1 MDTPGSPNAPFPGH
15 LPGDAPRR
23 PVLDR
28 LLALFPQPPRFSPPR
43 RRPVDLVYGRDD
55 TVPRRDW
62 IALSIQHAFL
72 ALTFVVYP
80 LVVAAAARLSPEE
93 TEEVLTTTVL
103 VMGVTTMIQ
112 CARSR
117 FGSGYLIACVP
128 APNAIPLAAQA
139 LMTGGIALL
148 SLATLLIGICQVGL
162 ARLMRPLQV
171 LLPPEVCGVAMAMLG
186 VSLADTGMAQAL
198 GVTAAGVMEGGPF
211 AVNLGTF
218 AVAMTTLA
226 IIVVMTVFTSRTVKI
241 YAVLAGATVGWVLAR
256 LTGVDAKDLGAILS
270 QAHMVALPPLPD
282 VTFAVDWRLM
292 PLVALVVLTSLLDIL
307 SATIA
312 LEKLEDSD
320 WRRADLAAAERAVVG
335 IGLGNIL
342 GGFSQAV
349 PCGVSRS
356 AIGFAAS
363 TGATA
368 RVIGFLAGAVIFS
381 AAFFPKLLVLLTQIP
396 SAVTGGM
403 LLYTASYMIVNGMGL
418 ILSRRMSDRRI
429 FMVGLSIIAGL
440 AVGVFPLHTAV
451 PSWLQPLFSTPLTFG
466 AFMAVV
472 LNLVFRIG
480 VSKAAETE
488 VAAGTDVYEAV
499 RTFLEQ
505 QGNAWGARRYSVAAA
520 IPAVTQAVE
529 LAFDA
534 DAGAARGPVRLRAG
548 FDEAHLDVTVLYE
561 GRALQPPARPPA
573 ADAVADS
580 PAEAV
585 NLGVL
590 LVSRLADHAVFGTE
604 RDKARILL
612 RFDQ

>member
-1 MDTPGSPNAPFPGH
+1 MDTPASPKGHPSGHPAGH
-15 LPGDAPRR
+15 LPHHPL
-23 PVLDR
+23 LDR
-28 LLALFPQPPRFSPPR
+28 LLAIFPQPPRFATPR

-55 TVPRRDW
+55 SVPRGDW
-62 IALSIQHAFL
+62 IALSVQHAFL

-80 LVVAAAARLSPEE
+80 LVVAAAARLSPKD
-93 TEEVLTTTVL
+93 TADVLSTTVL
-103 VMGVTTMIQ
+103 VMGLATMIQ

-117 FGSGYLIACVP
+117 FGSGYLITCVP

-139 LMTGGIALL
+139 LMTGGMGLL
-148 SLATLLIGICQVGL
+148 SLATLLVGLCQVGL

-186 VSLADTGMAQAL
+186 ISLADTGMGQAL
-198 GVTAAGVMEGGPF
+198 GVTAAGATASGSLT
-211 AVNLGTF
+211 VNLGTF
-218 AVAMTTLA
+218 AVAMTTLS
-226 IIVVMTVFTSRTVKI
+226 IIVVMTVFASRAVKI

-270 QAHMVALPPLPD
+270 QAKAVALPPLPD
-282 VTFAVDWRLM
+282 VTFAMDWTLM
-292 PLVALVVLTSLLDIL
+292 PLVVLVVLTSLLDIL

-312 LEKLEDSD
+312 LEKLEDSE
-320 WRRADLAAAERAVVG
+320 WRKADLAGAERAVVG
-335 IGLGNIL
+335 IGIGNIL
-342 GGFSQAV
+342 AGFSQAV

-368 RVIGFLAGAVIFS
+368 RVIGFLAGALIFS
-381 AAFFPKLLVLLTQIP
+381 SAFFPKLLVLLTQIP

-403 LLYTASYMIVNGMGL
+403 LLYTASYMIVNGMSL

-429 FMVGLSIIAGL
+429 FTVGLSIVAGL
-440 AVGVFPLHTAV
+440 AVGVFPLHALV

-480 VSKAAETE
+480 ISKTANVEIAPG
-488 VAAGTDVYEAV
+488 ADVYDAV

-505 QGNAWGARRYSVAAA
+505 QGNVWGAARSSVVAA
-520 IPAVTQAVE
+520 IPAVTQAAE
-529 LAFDA
+529 LAIDP
-534 DAGAARGPVRLRAG
+534 DAGAARGPLRLRAR
-548 FDEAHLDVTVLYE
+548 FDEAHLDVTLLYD
-561 GRALQPPARPPA
+561 GRELQPPARPPEL
-573 ADAVADS
+573 DAVVDS
-580 PAEAV
+580 PAAAA
-585 NLGVL
+585 GVGIL
-590 LVSRLADHAVFGTE
+590 LVTRLADHAVFGTE
-604 RDKARILL
+604 HARAKILL